1 MRRKKHRL
9 PVKFRVALWALGWVL
24 PGPKRVKRRLLRAL
38 AAVLWRPGRRRYAM
52 RRRLPVRGG

>member
-38 AAVLWRPGRRRYAM
+38 AAVLWRPGR
-52 RRRLPVRGG
+52 